1 MEKNESKI
9 YVIGHRNPD
18 TDSVVSAMSYAALRN
33 AIGDREFEA
42 GRVDHCSDETKRLL
56 DFFDLT
62 APTRIKDVRTQ
73 VKDLDYDTPPTL
85 EPTVTLDHAWKVLE
99 ENAISSIP
107 VVNRDGTLYGTLSAH
122 DIATFDIGT
131 IHTPVAKDLPIFNLL
146 GVIEGR
152 IIYDGTDMKTSISG
166 EVIIATPSN
175 DDSSRVFSP
184 DSIILCGNQP
194 EIIRSAFASNVNAII
209 LCASGSV
216 DEIIKDYPDSKTC
229 VIYSPLDAARIS
241 RLMFLATPIDRT
253 CKTGEIVSFSIN
265 DYVDDVRE
273 VVLKSR
279 YRCYPIL
286 DDDMKVVGTLSRYHL
301 LRPRRKRVV
310 LVDHNE
316 AAQAVPG
323 FEQAELVAIIDHHRL
338 ADIETGLPIY
348 VRNEPVGSTTT
359 IVAEMYQE
367 KGVSPS
373 PKMAGLMVSAILSD
387 TVMFKSPTCTKRDI
401 ELAERLSRIAGISID
416 EIGKVLFDSNSQTS
430 KSCEQLIGGDF
441 KEFHIAGQ
449 RLGVSQITCVD
460 SAKFLERKDEF
471 LETMETL
478 KKKNAYDIVLLM
490 LTDVL
495 IEGTELI
502 FVGNEDTIRYA
513 FNKEP
518 KDNQVFLPGVMSR
531 KKQIIPMLTALWG

>member
-1 MEKNESKI
+1 MGETKGNI

-18 TDSVVSAMSYAALRN
+18 TDSVVSAMAYAALRN
-33 AIGDREFEA
+33 AVGDREFVA
-42 GRVDHCSDETKRLL
+42 GRVDHCNDETKRLL
-56 DFFDLT
+56 DYFGLN
-62 APTRIKDVRTQ
+62 APLRIKDVRTQ
-73 VKDLDYDTPPTL
+73 VRDLDFDTPPTL
-85 EPTVTLDHAWKVLE
+85 EPTVTLDHAWKAME
-99 ENAISSIP
+99 ENHLSGIP
-107 VVNRDGTLYGTLSAH
+107 VVNRDGTLYGTLSVH
-122 DIATFDIGT
+122 DIANFDIGT
-131 IHTPVAKDLPIFNLL
+131 IHNPVAQNIPVFNLL

-152 IIYDGTDMKTSISG
+152 IISDGADMKTSLSG

-175 DDSSRVFSP
+175 DDSSRVFSKNT
-184 DSIILCGNQP
+184 IVLCGNQP
-194 EIIRSAFASNVNAII
+194 EIIKAAFESEVDAII
-209 LCASGSV
+209 LCASGSA
-216 DEIIKDYPDSKTC
+216 DEIIKDYPNSKTC
-229 VIYSPLDAARIS
+229 VIYSPLDAVKIS
-241 RLMFLATPIDRT
+241 RLMFLATPIERT
-253 CKTGEIVSFSIN
+253 CTTGDIVCFSID

-279 YRCYPIL
+279 HRSYPIV
-286 DDDMKVVGTLSRYHL
+286 DENQKVVGTLSRYHL
-301 LRPRRKRVV
+301 LRPRRKQVV

-323 FEQAELVAIIDHHRL
+323 FEQADLVAIIDHHRL

-367 KGVSPS
+367 RGVSPS

-401 ELAERLSRIAGISID
+401 ELAERLSRIAGITIE
-416 EIGKVLFDSNSQTS
+416 EIGKVLFDSNSSTT
-430 KSCEQLIGGDF
+430 KTCEQLVAQDF

-460 SAKFLERKDEF
+460 SQKFLDRKDEF

-495 IEGTELI
+495 IEGTELLFI
-502 FVGNEDTIRYA
+502 GNEDTIRYA

-518 KDNQVFLPGVMSR
+518 KDNQLFLEGVMSR

>member
-1 MEKNESKI
+1 MDSNNSKI

-18 TDSVVSAMSYAALRN
+18 TDSVVSAMAYAALRN
-33 AIGDREFEA
+33 AVGDREFEA
-42 GRVDHCSDETKRLL
+42 GRIDHCSDETKRLL
-56 DFFDLT
+56 EFFGLQ

-73 VKDLDYDTPPTL
+73 VKDLDFDTPPTL

-99 ENAISSIP
+99 ENGISSMP
-107 VVNRDGTLYGTLSAH
+107 VVNRDGTLYGQLSAH

-131 IHTPVAKDLPIFNLL
+131 IHNPIAENLPIFNLL

-152 IIYDGTDMKTSISG
+152 IVYDGADMKTSLSG
-166 EVIIATPSN
+166 EVIIATPTGDEST
-175 DDSSRVFSP
+175 RVFNGN
-184 DSIILCGNQP
+184 SIVLCGSQP
-194 EIIRSAFASNVNAII
+194 EVIRAAFEAEVSAII

-216 DEIIKDYPDSKTC
+216 DEIIKDYPNSKTC
-229 VIYSPLDAARIS
+229 VIYSPLDAARIA
-241 RLMFLATPIDRT
+241 RLLFLSTPIERT
-253 CKTGEIVSFSIN
+253 CSKEDIVCFSTN

-273 VVLKSR
+273 KVLKSR
-279 YRCYPIL
+279 FRCYPIL
-286 DDDMKVVGTLSRYHL
+286 DENMKVVGTLSRYHL
-301 LRPRRKRVV
+301 LRPRRKRIV

-367 KGVSPS
+367 RGVSPA
-373 PKMAGLMVSAILSD
+373 PKMAGLMIGAILSD

-401 ELAERLSRIAGISID
+401 ELAERLSRIAGVSI
-416 EIGKVLFDSNSQTS
+416 EEVGKVLFDSNSQEN
-430 KSCEQLIGGDF
+430 KSCEQLLSGDF

-449 RLGVSQITCVD
+449 RLGVAQITCVD
-460 SAKFLERKDEF
+460 SERFISRKEEF
-471 LETMETL
+471 LETMSIL
-478 KKKNAYDIVLLM
+478 KKKNSYDIVILM

-495 IEGTELI
+495 IEGSELI
-502 FVGNEDTIRYA
+502 FLGNEDTIRYA
-513 FNKEP
+513 FNVEP

>member
-1 MEKNESKI
+1 MENNSGKI

-18 TDSVVSAMSYAALRN
+18 TDSVVSAMAYAALRN
-33 AIGDREFEA
+33 AVGDREFEA
-42 GRVDHCSDETKRLL
+42 GRVDHCSDETKRAL
-56 DFFDLT
+56 DYFGLQ

-73 VKDLDYDTPPTL
+73 VRDLDFDTPPTL

-99 ENAISSIP
+99 ENQISSIP

-131 IHTPVAKDLPIFNLL
+131 IHNPVANNLPIFNLL

-152 IIYDGTDMKTSISG
+152 IVFDGADMKTSLSG
-166 EVIIATPSN
+166 EVIIATPN
-175 DDSSRVFSP
+175 GDDSSRVFSSS
-184 DSIILCGNQP
+184 SIVLCGNQP
-194 EIIRSAFASNVNAII
+194 EIIKAALECEVNAII
-209 LCASGSV
+209 LCASGSI
-216 DEIIKDYPDSKTC
+216 EGIIDNYKDSKTC
-229 VIYSPLDAARIS
+229 VIYSPLDAARIA
-241 RLMFLATPIDRT
+241 RLLFLATPIERT
-253 CKTGEIVSFSIN
+253 CSTGNIVCFSAN

-273 VVLKSR
+273 KVLKSR
-279 YRCYPIL
+279 FRSYPIL
-286 DDDMKVVGTLSRYHL
+286 DENQKVIGTLSRYHL
-301 LRPRRKRVV
+301 LRPRRKRIV

-367 KGVSPS
+367 RGVSPT
-373 PKMAGLMVSAILSD
+373 PKMAGLMISAILSD

-401 ELAERLSRIAGISID
+401 ELAERLARIAGVSI
-416 EIGKVLFDSNSQTS
+416 EEVGKVLFDSNGQES
-430 KSCEQLIGGDF
+430 KSCDQLLSGDF

-460 SAKFLERKDEF
+460 SASFLSRKSEF
-471 LETMETL
+471 LDTMATL
-478 KKKNAYDIVLLM
+478 KKKNAYDIVILM

-495 IEGTELI
+495 SEGTELLFI
-502 FVGNEDTIRYA
+502 GNEDTIRYA
-513 FNKEP
+513 FNVEP

>member
-1 MEKNESKI
+1 MDSNNSKI

-18 TDSVVSAMSYAALRN
+18 TDSVVSAMAYAALRN
-33 AIGDREFEA
+33 AVGDREFEA
-42 GRVDHCSDETKRLL
+42 GRIDHCSDETKRLL
-56 DFFDLT
+56 EFFGLQ

-73 VKDLDYDTPPTL
+73 VKDLDFDTPPTL

-99 ENAISSIP
+99 ENGISSMP
-107 VVNRDGTLYGTLSAH
+107 VVNRDGTLYGQLSAH

-131 IHTPVAKDLPIFNLL
+131 IHNPIAENLPIFNLL

-152 IIYDGTDMKTSISG
+152 IVYDGADMKTSLSG
-166 EVIIATPSN
+166 EVIIATPTGDEST
-175 DDSSRVFSP
+175 RVFNSN
-184 DSIILCGNQP
+184 SIVLCGSQP
-194 EIIRSAFASNVNAII
+194 EVIRAAFEAEVSAII

-216 DEIIKDYPDSKTC
+216 DEIIKDYPNSKTC
-229 VIYSPLDAARIS
+229 VIYSPLDAARIA
-241 RLMFLATPIDRT
+241 RLLFLSTPIERT
-253 CKTGEIVSFSIN
+253 CSKEDIVCFSTN

-273 VVLKSR
+273 KVLKSR
-279 YRCYPIL
+279 FRCYPIL
-286 DDDMKVVGTLSRYHL
+286 DENMKVVGTLSRYHL
-301 LRPRRKRVV
+301 LRPRRKRIV

-367 KGVSPS
+367 RGVSPA
-373 PKMAGLMVSAILSD
+373 PKMAGLMIGAILSD

-401 ELAERLSRIAGISID
+401 ELAERLSRIAGVSI
-416 EIGKVLFDSNSQTS
+416 EEVGKVLFDSNSQEN
-430 KSCEQLIGGDF
+430 KSCEQLLSGDF

-449 RLGVSQITCVD
+449 RLGVAQITCVD
-460 SAKFLERKDEF
+460 SERFISRKEEF
-471 LETMETL
+471 LETMSIL
-478 KKKNAYDIVLLM
+478 KKKNSYDIVILM

-495 IEGTELI
+495 IEGSELI
-502 FVGNEDTIRYA
+502 FLGNEDTIRYA
-513 FNKEP
+513 FNVEP